1 MLSQID
7 TRSLEDLRTIKRE
20 QEVLDERLAAME
32 KKRVEV
38 ADAVYLRVRADYE
51 SRRDALE
58 ASARPLKDQVR
69 TQYASL
75 KSLLERARAQVDE
88 TELNRQELEFRFSLG
103 EYDQGT
109 YAARLK
115 SMDDELA
122 ERKRGL
128 EEAQTVRQEFI
139 SAFRSES
146 ELDQPVSAAPV
157 TAPVTIRGAT
167 KPLSPKDLP
176 IPTDATMVMP
186 PSLPDAPATAIAPP
200 PIDPSATTQ
209 RAQPTAVQSA
219 MAAPTAAP
227 ASAPAQESSTVVFR
241 PGRLI
246 VQGGSNT
253 GQTIT
258 LSLKPVL
265 LGSDQHADIKI
276 EGAGVAAR
284 HARISVSYLGYSIED
299 LSGGLGTR
307 VNGKKVSRDQLL
319 ANEDVVQIGSHRF
332 IFKYP

>member
-200 PIDPSATTQ
+200 PIE
-209 RAQPTAVQSA
+209 QSA